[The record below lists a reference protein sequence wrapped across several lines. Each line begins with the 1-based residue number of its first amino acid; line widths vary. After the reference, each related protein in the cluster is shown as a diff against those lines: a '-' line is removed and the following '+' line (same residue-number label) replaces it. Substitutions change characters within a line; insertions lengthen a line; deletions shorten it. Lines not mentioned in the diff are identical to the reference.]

1 MTKNEKINIFANDLL
16 NNKKEIT
23 EPTYYQIASLRIPFH
38 LKLHLLT
45 DKM

>member
-23 EPTYYQIASLRIPFH
+23 KPTYYQIAS
-38 LKLHLLT
+38 
-45 DKM
+45 